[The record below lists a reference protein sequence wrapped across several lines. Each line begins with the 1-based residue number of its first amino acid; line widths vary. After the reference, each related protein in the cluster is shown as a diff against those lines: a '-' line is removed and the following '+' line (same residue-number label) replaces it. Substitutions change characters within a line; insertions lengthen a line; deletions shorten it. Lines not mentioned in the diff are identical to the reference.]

1 MMENG
6 VNPDSGNSALSLDQG
21 AHELASLL
29 GADALEERRRTN
41 PEHDAGEPELANEAH
56 APDHVSEDETQG
68 DPYGEDA
75 DRSEEDAAQDV
86 GDDEEP
92 NGIRLKDGTEV
103 TLDDVEEWR
112 KGNLRDADY
121 RRKTMEIAATRKEL
135 ETRLSDIQQKSQFF
149 DENVTFA
156 IALAQ
161 AHLPQPPDRS
171 LLHSDPI
178 GYLEQKAAYETGI
191 EQLQELVA
199 AKQYAEQSA
208 QVQQSAQLRE
218 MLTSETGRLVAA
230 MPELKE
236 PARARQF
243 STDLT
248 KSIER
253 YGFDAQDLAQVADH
267 RLILLAK
274 DAMAYQ
280 RIVANRSKAQA
291 KANGATPM
299 QVPGRRP
306 GPNEAKVR
314 MSKEKWDN
322 LRRDGSLESGA
333 AVLLDLV
340 KG

>member
-1 MMENG
+1 MENG
-6 VNPDSGNSALSLDQG
+6 VNPDSGNSALSLGQG

-29 GADALEERRRTN
+29 GADAPEDRRRAQ
-41 PEHDAGEPELANEAH
+41 PERDAGEPELANDAY
-56 APDHVSEDETQG
+56 APDYVLDDDAQG

-75 DRSEEDAAQDV
+75 NQSEEDAAQE
-86 GDDEEP
+86 GDGDEEP
-92 NGIRLKDGTEV
+92 TGIRLRDGTEV

-135 ETRLSDIQQKSQFF
+135 ETRLSDVQQRSQFF

-161 AHLPQPPDRS
+161 AHLPQPPDQS

-178 GYLEQKAAYETGI
+178 GYLEQRAAYETGI
-191 EQLQELVA
+191 EQLQQLLA
-199 AKQYAEQSA
+199 AKQYAEQNA
-208 QVQQSAQLRE
+208 QAEQFAQLRE
-218 MLTSETGRLVAA
+218 MLTGETGRLVAA

-236 PARARQF
+236 PAKARQF
-243 STDLT
+243 SADLT

-253 YGFDAQDLAQVADH
+253 YGFNAQELAQVADH

-280 RIVANRSKAQA
+280 RIMANRSKAQA

-306 GPNEAKVR
+306 GPNEAKAR
-314 MSKEKWDN
+314 MSKEKWEN